1 MRIKLL
7 TFFLLVTAVC
17 LADSYMLEI
26 GGGRVTDTYLS
37 PLRYRGLSA
46 GVSGEWTGRLAK
58 DWQSVTDARLQYVCA
73 SPRYLNTRIHSA
85 DLTVGWSAMLQF
97 TLPAGVSCAA
107 GPGVSLK
114 AGAAYLPVNSN
125 NPADAT
131 AMFGLTLNLMASRG
145 FTIKGFPLRLTD
157 RLGIGAAGLAFA
169 PQYGEGYYEIS
180 LGNRSGLVHPTW
192 FGNLTALDN
201 LLAIDLPA
209 GRKRSLRVG
218 YRFTLTT
225 SDLCGNNR
233 LTATHALCIGI
244 NTQSLTHSK

>member
-1 MRIKLL
+1 MKTKLL
-7 TFFLLVTAVC
+7 IFFLLVAAHSF
-17 LADSYMLEI
+17 ADSYMLEI
-26 GGGRVTDTYLS
+26 GGGRLTDTYLS
-37 PLRYRGLSA
+37 PLRYRGPAS

-58 DWQSVTDARLQYVCA
+58 DWLSVTDARLQYVCA
-73 SPRYLNTRIHSA
+73 SPRYLKSYMHYA
-85 DLTVGWSAMLQF
+85 DLTAAWSAQRQF
-97 TLPAGVSCAA
+97 TLPGGVSMAA

-131 AMFGLTLNLMASRG
+131 AMLGLTINLSASRS
-145 FTIKGFPLRLTD
+145 FTIKRLPLRITD

-192 FGNLTALDN
+192 FGNLTAIDN
-201 LLAIDLPA
+201 LLAIDLPC
-209 GRKRSLRVG
+209 GLKRSLRVG

-225 SDLCGNNR
+225 SRLEGNNR
-233 LTATHALCIGI
+233 LAAIHAFCIGF
-244 NTQSLTHSK
+244 NTSPLTRTR